1 MKPKIKRMFSGIRR
15 YHKVTVATGQLETTI
30 RLFLTDGCDM
40 FSAVTLAGAA
50 GGILSQL
57 VLDAG
62 KRPFVDYSIKLYD
75 LLKLGPTVT
84 RSALMTHI
92 NKILFINALKHHDP
106 GRDEFVEFDVE
117 EAALAAILKAVTDYK
132 TLTGTETKA
141 MKAFLTWC
149 YLNLESTEIMD
160 NYNKLPEKAKKL

>member
-1 MKPKIKRMFSGIRR
+1 MKPKTKRMFSGVTR
-15 YHKVTVATGQLETTI
+15 YHKFDVATGQLETAI
-30 RLFLTDGCDM
+30 RLFLMDGCDM

-62 KRPFVDYSIKLYD
+62 KRPFVDFAIKTYD
-75 LLKLGPTVT
+75 WRKLGPTVA

-106 GRDEFVEFDVE
+106 KDDEFVEFDAE
-117 EAALAAILKAVTDYK
+117 EAALAAILKAVADYK
-132 TLTGTETKA
+132 TLTGTETEA
-141 MKAFLTWC
+141 MKAFLAWC
-149 YLNLESTEIMD
+149 YLNLESDQIMEE
-160 NYNKLPEKAKKL
+160 YKKLPEKAKNL